1 MECFLDWEFLMAAS
15 SNQKHAHFIPFK
27 PTPKTLVIQIYKKD
41 STEQIH
47 TSDKNMANTLFLL
60 STVLSL
66 HFHTQSYNSSILKLY
81 FSSPTIQLTLNPIT
95 RKSTCIVTFL
105 TTCQDA
111 RIQQALPF
119 STWETALSTKASSS

>member
-1 MECFLDWEFLMAAS
+1 MAAS

-60 STVLSL
+60 FTVISL
-66 HFHTQSYNSSILKLY
+66 LLHSQSYNSVNSETLFFFAHNSID
-81 FSSPTIQLTLNPIT
+81 F
-95 RKSTCIVTFL
+95 KSNNSKVDP
-105 TTCQDA
+105 QM
-111 RIQQALPF
+111 R
-119 STWETALSTKASSS
+119 

>member
-1 MECFLDWEFLMAAS
+1 MEEQNVLNWKGRSSWLVECFLDWEFLMAAS

-60 STVLSL
+60 FTVLSL
-66 HFHTQSYNSSILKLY
+66 HFHSQSY
-81 FSSPTIQLTLNPIT
+81 IQFWNFIFT
-95 RKSTCIVTFL
+95 
-105 TTCQDA
+105 
-111 RIQQALPF
+111 
-119 STWETALSTKASSS
+119 